1 MAAIHAL
8 DRPDA
13 VGPVGMPAR
22 RHGGRF
28 IAMAVLL
35 SIVMAGA
42 TLASP
47 LYPLYRHTLGFS
59 AGDVTIAYASYMVG
73 ALVALALAAHLA
85 EHMGYARAMALSGL
99 VLLAGLALSALA
111 QGLAMLVAG
120 RALIGIAAGIA
131 SASGTAGLVALE
143 PRGDVARATRMGAVA
158 TIAGLGLGPLLGGV
172 LAQLAPAPLS
182 TPYGVVGGLAL
193 VWVALLWMVP
203 ADAAPHP
210 WHHFRP
216 HVRMRRPE
224 RRHARPFALV
234 SASAFLGYALF
245 GIFASL
251 APSLLDQMLPWSG
264 PAIGGAGVALL
275 FAGSTLAQLIARDL
289 GHRAGVIA
297 GALVVVISLILLVL
311 SLIWSSGPLFLLSD
325 LIAGFGQGLGF
336 LAALGFV
343 GSIVPD
349 DKRAGLIATFFASAY
364 LGGVLP
370 VMGMGLLAD
379 RIGSNP
385 AIAILAVALAA
396 LGLMTAL
403 FGWRIL
409 HPPLRDAQ

>member
-1 MAAIHAL
+1 MATIHSL

-13 VGPVGMPAR
+13 VGAVRIPAGH
-22 RHGGRF
+22 HGGRF

-35 SIVMAGA
+35 CIVMAGA

-47 LYPLYRHTLGFS
+47 LYPLYRHALGFS
-59 AGDVTIAYASYMVG
+59 SGDVTIAYASYMVG
-73 ALVALALAAHLA
+73 ALFALALAAHLA
-85 EHMGYARAMALSGL
+85 EHMGYARAMALSGI
-99 VLLAGLALSALA
+99 VLLAGLSLSALA

-131 SASGTAGLVALE
+131 SASGTAGLVVLE
-143 PRGDVARATRMGAVA
+143 PRGDVARATRTGAVA
-158 TIAGLGLGPLLGGV
+158 TMAGLGLGPLVGGV
-172 LAQLAPAPLS
+172 IAQLAPAPLL
-182 TPYGVVGGLAL
+182 TPYAAVGGLAL
-193 VWVALLWMVP
+193 VGAALLWIAP

-216 HVRMRRPE
+216 LIRMRPPE

-264 PAIGGAGVALL
+264 PAISGAGVALL

-289 GHRAGVIA
+289 GHRAGVVT
-297 GALVVVISLILLVL
+297 GALVVVISLILLIV
-311 SLIWSSGPLFLLSD
+311 SLTWSSGPLFLLSD
-325 LIAGFGQGLGF
+325 VIAGFGQGLGF

-343 GSIVPD
+343 GSIAPEQ
-349 DKRAGLIATFFASAY
+349 KRAGLIATFFASAY

-379 RIGSNP
+379 RIGLYL
-385 AIAILAVALAA
+385 AIDILALALAA
-396 LGLMTAL
+396 LGIVTAL
-403 FGWRIL
+403 FGWHL
-409 HPPLRDAQ
+409 LRPAR